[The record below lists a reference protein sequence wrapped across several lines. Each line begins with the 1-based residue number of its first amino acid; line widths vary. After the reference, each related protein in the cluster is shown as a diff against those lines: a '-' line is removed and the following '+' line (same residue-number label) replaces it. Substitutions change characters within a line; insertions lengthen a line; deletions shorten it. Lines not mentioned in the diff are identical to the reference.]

1 MLLWMHCLVTRT
13 NEWDMRVK
21 TGSLKSAILP
31 VRLYDHLR
39 DLRDTVFGLIG
50 LQLAKQD
57 RCRRMFESKRGYIH
71 KAYGNC
77 HDYG

>member
-50 LQLAKQD
+50 LQLAK
-57 RCRRMFESKRGYIH
+57 
-71 KAYGNC
+71 
-77 HDYG
+77 